1 MYTSEYASRASLL
14 ILFEEVH
21 SSGSKL
27 FFGQNL
33 ATSLSTLDNAYT
45 SSATS
50 PFVNDRSRS
59 LDRGWGRSRSRCG
72 SSRGGSSRGGSRS
85 RSRSRLFGSQ
95 LLLVSGG
102 LGGSGLGSGLLFG
115 SLLLGGLFCCLLLGS
130 LSLSGLLVSLGLGLL
145 GLSRP
150 GISLGLSSLF
160 TPGLGLGLSISCSLK
175 KG

>member
-27 FFGQNL
+27 FLGQNL

-72 SSRGGSSRGGSRS
+72 SSRGGSSRS

>member
-27 FFGQNL
+27 FLGQNL

-72 SSRGGSSRGGSRS
+72 SSRGGSSR
-85 RSRSRLFGSQ
+85 SRSRLFGSQ

-115 SLLLGGLFCCLLLGS
+115 SLLLSGLFCCLLLGS
-130 LSLSGLLVSLGLGLL
+130 LSLSGLLISLGLGLL

-175 KG
+175 